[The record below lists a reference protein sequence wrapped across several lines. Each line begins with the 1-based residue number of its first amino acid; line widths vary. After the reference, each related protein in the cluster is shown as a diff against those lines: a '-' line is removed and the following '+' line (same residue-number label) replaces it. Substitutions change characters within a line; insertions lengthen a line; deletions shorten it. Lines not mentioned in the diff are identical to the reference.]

1 MVMKVYL
8 VQHGES
14 EPEEVNPARPLSA
27 RGRQQA
33 QSVAALAARLKLD
46 VYQIRHSGKTRA
58 ADTASIL
65 GEALS
70 PRGGI
75 VAVSGL
81 NPNDDVGPIADVLTQ
96 EKQTL
101 MLVGHLP
108 FLSRLA
114 GLLVAGNPDVPVIKF
129 QYAAINCLER
139 EQDKWQVAW
148 IVTPEIAEIA
158 ERR

>member
-1 MVMKVYL
+1 MKVYL

-14 EPEEVNPARPLSA
+14 EPEEVDPARPLSA
-27 RGRQQA
+27 RGWHEA
-33 QSVAALAARLKLD
+33 QSVAALAAKLKLG

-58 ADTASIL
+58 AQTADIF

-70 PRGGI
+70 PPGGV

-81 NPNDDVGPIADVLTQ
+81 NPNDDVNSVADMLTR
-96 EKQTL
+96 ENQTV

-108 FLSRLA
+108 FLARLA
-114 GLLVAGNPDVPVIKF
+114 GLLVAGNRDLPVIKF
-129 QYAAINCLER
+129 RYAAINCLEH

-148 IVTPEIAEIA
+148 IVTPEIAEAVA
-158 ERR
+158 EKE